1 MTEYLCGKCHSVLS
15 SGKVCTVCWFD
26 NQPFIDCFVCK
37 NQLTEGKCMTP
48 TCPKDKDNHTDD
60 AIRYT
65 QPAVIDHEMLRKWY
79 AEPTKDQYTLSRE
92 ELLEKTTA
100 IKNYDPVAKPSHYNQ
115 GEGIECIEYIKQVL
129 GPDGFI
135 AYCRGNMMKYNH
147 RAMYKGNPTEDLAK
161 AAQYLT
167 WVNETLRDKH
177 K

>member
-1 MTEYLCGKCHSVLS
+1 MTSPNAARE
-15 SGKVCTVCWFD
+15 
-26 NQPFIDCFVCK
+26 CFVCK
-37 NQLTEGKCMTP
+37 MPLVKWKCMTP
-48 TCPKDKDNHTDD
+48 TCPKDKDNHTERDKD
-60 AIRYT
+60 EEWLKEMMRHTDPARYT
-65 QPAVIDHEMLRKWY
+65 QPAVIDHEMLRKWH
-79 AEPTKDQYTLSRE
+79 AEPTKDPYTLSLE
-92 ELLEKTTA
+92 ES
-100 IKNYDPVAKPSHYNQ
+100 IKNMNPLKTYDPVAKPSHYNQ

>member
-1 MTEYLCGKCHSVLS
+1 MMTWRLPLTQAKREEVWRYMLKP
-15 SGKVCTVCWFD
+15 K
-26 NQPFIDCFVCK
+26 DCFVCK

-48 TCPKDKDNHTDD
+48 TCPKYKD
-60 AIRYT
+60 
-65 QPAVIDHEMLRKWY
+65 P
-79 AEPTKDQYTLSRE
+79 YTLSRE